1 MMRREKY
8 QEKERMEEFNGTIRE
23 SGMVKNRNRK
33 RRKIIGKG
41 RKAKEK
47 RCLKI

>member
-23 SGMVKNRNRK
+23 SGMVKIEIERE
-33 RRKIIGKG
+33 
-41 RKAKEK
+41 EK
-47 RCLKI
+47 